1 MNRSVLWCGAIG
13 LFAGLAVA
21 VGQWSATVRES
32 PLFRGPMISDL
43 GRRPFFDQPVSFDGV
58 VRLSNATAS
67 TLKILDVISGCGC
80 TSVELSSRE
89 VPPHADLEVR
99 MHVSLD
105 RVGRF
110 GTSVTLLTSR
120 GEARLHVQAELF
132 RESDTLFRHDVA
144 ALNQRR
150 EASFSVVAF
159 RSEGMSPEPLRVQAP
174 QWINASVAE
183 WTLVVRA
190 SESRPARWEAA
201 VTLRRSSDVEATSGD
216 HVTVLLGD
224 NHARTIRLN
233 GRAW

>member
-1 MNRSVLWCGAIG
+1 M
-13 LFAGLAVA
+13 
-21 VGQWSATVRES
+21 
-32 PLFRGPMISDL
+32 
-43 GRRPFFDQPVSFDGV
+43 
-58 VRLSNATAS
+58 
-67 TLKILDVISGCGC
+67 
-80 TSVELSSRE
+80 
-89 VPPHADLEVR
+89 
-99 MHVSLD
+99 
-105 RVGRF
+105 
-110 GTSVTLLTSR
+110 
-120 GEARLHVQAELF
+120 HVQAELF
-132 RESDTLFRHDVA
+132 RESDTLFSHDVV